1 MKRLLI
7 LLLVAGLIL
16 ALALNHQK
24 LFPAERNTSSHPGTD
39 STAPA
44 LTSKVAP
51 LEVEVARV
59 EQLRWQPFLETIG
72 SITAVNGVTVS
83 TDLGGRVVQI
93 GFDSGSEVRN
103 GALLVQLDI
112 EREKAQLAQAEAKRD
127 LSRLNLERS
136 RNLLSRHTISQSEY
150 DAAEADLR
158 QNDGAVKEQQ
168 AIIARKTIRARFD
181 GLAGIRQVNV
191 GQYLNPGQPVV
202 TLQSVDPV
210 YVDFELP
217 QEQLSKVTTGLGVEV
232 VLDAYPETFRGT
244 ITAINSE
251 IESDSRN
258 FKVRATLPNPD
269 HKLRPG
275 MFAKVDVQSGAER
288 DVIAV
293 PLSAVKYA
301 PYGDSVFVVTR
312 SQGEGGGG
320 KPGQNLEQHFVK
332 LGQIRGDRVAV
343 ISGVQAG
350 EEVVTAE
357 VFRLRN
363 GAAVTVRR
371 PDSGGAAPAP
381 VPAGVSLSHSS

>member
-1 MKRLLI
+1 MKRLII
-7 LLLVAGLIL
+7 LLLVAGLL
-16 ALALNHQK
+16 VALALNRQK
-24 LFPAERNTSSHPGTD
+24 LFPTEQNTSSHPGTGPA
-39 STAPA
+39 APA
-44 LTSKVAP
+44 LAASKVAP
-51 LEVEVARV
+51 FEVEVTEV
-59 EQLRWQPFLETIG
+59 EKLRWQPFLETVG
-72 SITAVNGVTVS
+72 SVTAVNGVTVS

-103 GALLVQLDI
+103 GTLLVQLDI

-127 LSRLNLERS
+127 LSRLNLERE

-150 DAAEADLR
+150 DAADADLR
-158 QNDGAVKEQQ
+158 QNEGAVKEQQ

-202 TLQSVDPV
+202 TLQSIDPV

-217 QEQLSKVTTGLGVEV
+217 QEQLSKVRTGLGAEA

-275 MFAKVDVQSGAER
+275 MFTKVSVQSGAER

-312 SQGEGGGG
+312 REGEGGE
-320 KPGQNLEQHFVK
+320 PGRILEQHFVK
-332 LGQIRGDRVAV
+332 LGQVRGDRVAV
-343 ISGVQAG
+343 LAGVQAG
-350 EEVVTAE
+350 EEVVSAE

-363 GAAVTVRR
+363 GAAVRVRR
-371 PDSGGAAPAP
+371 SDDGTVPAPAT
-381 VPAGVSLSHSS
+381 VPADASLSHSS

>member
-1 MKRLLI
+1 MKRLII
-7 LLLVAGLIL
+7 LLLVAGSVL
-16 ALALNHQK
+16 ALALNRQK
-24 LFPAERNTSSHPGTD
+24 LFPAERNTASHPGTG

-44 LTSKVAP
+44 LAANVAP
-51 LEVEVARV
+51 LEVEVAKV
-59 EQLRWQPFLETIG
+59 EKLRWQPYLETVG
-72 SITAVNGVTVS
+72 SITAVNGVTVT

-103 GALLVQLDI
+103 GTLLVQLDI

-136 RNLLSRHTISQSEY
+136 RNLLGRHTISQSEY

-158 QNDGAVKEQQ
+158 QNEGAVREQQ

-217 QEQLSKVTTGLGVEV
+217 QEQLSKVTTGLGIEA

-251 IESDSRN
+251 IEADSRH

-269 HKLRPG
+269 RKLRPG
-275 MFAKVDVQSGAER
+275 MFAKVDVQSGAVR

-301 PYGDSVFVVTR
+301 PYGDSVFIVTR
-312 SQGEGGGG
+312 RAGERSE
-320 KPGQNLEQHFVK
+320 PSENLEQHFVK
-332 LGQIRGDRVAV
+332 LGQVRGDRVAV
-343 ISGVQAG
+343 LSGVQAG

-363 GAAVTVRR
+363 GAAVRVRR
-371 PDSGGAAPAP
+371 PDGGGTAPAAG
-381 VPAGVSLSHSS
+381 PASVSLSHSS

>member
-1 MKRLLI
+1 MKRLII
-7 LLLVAGLIL
+7 LLLVAGLTL
-16 ALALNHQK
+16 ALALNRQK
-24 LFPAERNTSSHPGTD
+24 LFPTERNTSSHPGD
-39 STAPA
+39 GSTVPA

-51 LEVEVARV
+51 LEVEVAKV
-59 EQLRWQPFLETIG
+59 EKLRWQPFLETIG
-72 SITAVNGVTVS
+72 SITAVNGVTIS

-93 GFDSGSEVRN
+93 GFDSGSEIRN
-103 GALLVQLDI
+103 GTLLVQLDI

-217 QEQLSKVTTGLGVEV
+217 QEHLSKVRTGLGVEV

-251 IESDSRN
+251 VESDSRD

-312 SQGEGGGG
+312 KQGEGG
-320 KPGQNLEQHFVK
+320 KPSQNLEQHFVK

-350 EEVVTAE
+350 EQVVTAE

-371 PDSGGAAPAP
+371 PGGGGAAPAP
-381 VPAGVSLSHSS
+381 VGAGVSLSHSS

>member
-1 MKRLLI
+1 MKRFVI
-7 LLLVAGLIL
+7 LLLAAGLIL
-16 ALALNHQK
+16 ALALNRQK
-24 LFPAERNTSSHPGTD
+24 LFPTERNTSSHPGTD
-39 STAPA
+39 STVPG
-44 LTSKVAP
+44 LTSKVTP
-51 LEVEVARV
+51 LEVEVAKV
-59 EQLRWQPFLETIG
+59 EKLRWQPFLETVG

-103 GALLVQLDI
+103 GTLLVQLDI

-136 RNLLSRHTISQSEY
+136 RNLLSHHTISQSEY

-158 QNDGAVKEQQ
+158 QNEGAVKEQQ

-181 GLAGIRQVNV
+181 GMAGIRQVNA

-202 TLQSVDPV
+202 MLQSVDPV
-210 YVDFELP
+210 YVDLELP
-217 QEQLSKVTTGLGVEV
+217 QEHLSKVTTGLGVEV

-312 SQGEGGGG
+312 REAEGGE
-320 KPGQNLEQHFVK
+320 PSQNLEQHFVK

-343 ISGVQAG
+343 LSGVQAG
-350 EEVVTAE
+350 EEVVAAE

-363 GAAVTVRR
+363 GAAVRVRR
-371 PDSGGAAPAP
+371 SDDGGTAPGP
-381 VPAGVSLSHSS
+381 VPAGASLTHSS

>member
-1 MKRLLI
+1 MKRLII
-7 LLLVAGLIL
+7 LLLVAGLVL
-16 ALALNHQK
+16 ALALNRQK
-24 LFPAERNTSSHPGTD
+24 LFPTERNTASHAGTG

-44 LTSKVAP
+44 LAANVTP
-51 LEVEVARV
+51 LEVEVAKV
-59 EQLRWQPFLETIG
+59 EKLRWQPFLETVG

-103 GALLVQLDI
+103 GTLLVQLDI

-136 RNLLSRHTISQSEY
+136 RNLLGRHTISQSEY

-158 QNDGAVKEQQ
+158 QNEGAVKEQQ

-217 QEQLSKVTTGLGVEV
+217 QEQLSKVTTGLGIEA

-251 IESDSRN
+251 IEADSRH

-269 HKLRPG
+269 RKLRPG

-293 PLSAVKYA
+293 PLSAIKYA
-301 PYGDSVFVVTR
+301 PYGDSVFIVTR
-312 SQGEGGGG
+312 RAGERGE
-320 KPGQNLEQHFVK
+320 PSENLEQHFVK
-332 LGQIRGDRVAV
+332 LGQVRGDRVAV
-343 ISGVQAG
+343 LSGVQAG

-363 GAAVTVRR
+363 GAAVRVRR
-371 PDSGGAAPAP
+371 SDDGGTAPAA

>member
-1 MKRLLI
+1 MKRLII
-7 LLLVAGLIL
+7 LGLVAGLIL
-16 ALALNHQK
+16 AFALNRQR
-24 LFPAERNTSSHPGTD
+24 LFPNEGNTSSHPGTG
-39 STAPA
+39 SAAPA
-44 LTSKVAP
+44 LTSRVAP
-51 LEVEVARV
+51 LKVEVAKA
-59 EQLRWQPFLETIG
+59 EKLRWQPFLETIG

-103 GALLVQLDI
+103 GTLLVQLDI

-136 RNLLSRHTISQSEY
+136 HNLLSRHTISQSDY

-158 QNDGAVKEQQ
+158 QNEGAVKEQQ

-181 GLAGIRQVNV
+181 GLAGIRQVNI
-191 GQYLNPGQPVV
+191 GQYLNPGQPIVA
-202 TLQSVDPV
+202 LQNLDPI
-210 YVDFELP
+210 YVDFQLP
-217 QEQLSKVTTGLGVEV
+217 QEQLSKVTTGLDVEI
-232 VLDAYPETFRGT
+232 VLDAYPEAFRGT

-251 IESDSRN
+251 VESDSRN
-258 FKVRATLPNPD
+258 FKVRATLANPD

-293 PLSAVKYA
+293 PLSAIKYA

-312 SQGEGGGG
+312 SQGEGGE
-320 KPGQNLEQHFVK
+320 PRQSLEQHFVK

-363 GAAVTVRR
+363 GAAVTVHQ
-371 PDSGGAAPAP
+371 PDGRGAPP
-381 VPAGVSLSHSS
+381 PGPTGVSLSHSS